1 MKLEIVL
8 GRVLQLTGK
17 AFQFWGQLT
26 GNEIQRL
33 KGYQMVA
40 VGQMKV
46 LGAQA
51 VELLRY
57 CTPRQALDLQPVLSR
72 GPRRFGDRLSR

>member
-1 MKLEIVL
+1 MRLEVMA
-8 GRVLQLTGK
+8 GRVLQLLGK
-17 AFQFWGQLT
+17 VFQFWGELT
-26 GNEIQRL
+26 GNELQRV

-57 CTPRQALDLQPVLSR
+57 CTPRQALSLQPALD
-72 GPRRFGDRLSR
+72 PRARR